1 MCGFFFPLPLREWSL
16 RPQQWRLL
24 PGSHP
29 SAFALGARFFLLLQ
43 WGRVLRCRRVLPD
56 QYFSQTLHRVS
67 TVAGPVHPTPP
78 GCSRHCPEVALMP
91 ETLESNAVNVVLLAA
106 SHRWL
111 SSAASAKT
119 REEEKEAALP
129 RCLTLSA
136 FLSVLFFSHLYLL
149 SIILLVIVF
158 NIFLPLFSCLSSFS
172 FVFLLL
178 SFFPSAFI
186 TVNVVL
192 IKVVVTFPCFYI
204 YFLLS
209 CCLQPLRSC
218 SCDTFDQWRDSVE
231 ETQHHRVI
239 QLVHVQWNHR
249 RRWRELPANK

>member
-1 MCGFFFPLPLREWSL
+1 MLRRAVNTLCRRSNYCIKDWLLLICCWTGLWKWVFHLKKTSVCYVNTSWMCGFFSPLPLREWSL

-149 SIILLVIVF
+149 SIILLVIFF

-172 FVFLLL
+172 FIFLLL
-178 SFFPSAFI
+178 SFFPSALFS
-186 TVNVVL
+186 
-192 IKVVVTFPCFYI
+192 F
-204 YFLLS
+204 
-209 CCLQPLRSC
+209 CLYNS
-218 SCDTFDQWRDSVE
+218 
-231 ETQHHRVI
+231 
-239 QLVHVQWNHR
+239 
-249 RRWRELPANK
+249 

>member
-1 MCGFFFPLPLREWSL
+1 
-16 RPQQWRLL
+16 
-24 PGSHP
+24 
-29 SAFALGARFFLLLQ
+29 
-43 WGRVLRCRRVLPD
+43 
-56 QYFSQTLHRVS
+56 
-67 TVAGPVHPTPP
+67 
-78 GCSRHCPEVALMP
+78 MP

-136 FLSVLFFSHLYLL
+136 FLSVLFFSQLYLL
-149 SIILLVIVF
+149 SIILPVIF
-158 NIFLPLFSCLSSFS
+158 CNIFLPLFSCLSSF
-172 FVFLLL
+172 FPLYFYFCLFFLLPC
-178 SFFPSAFI
+178 FTSAFI

-218 SCDTFDQWRDSVE
+218 SCDTSDQWRDSVE